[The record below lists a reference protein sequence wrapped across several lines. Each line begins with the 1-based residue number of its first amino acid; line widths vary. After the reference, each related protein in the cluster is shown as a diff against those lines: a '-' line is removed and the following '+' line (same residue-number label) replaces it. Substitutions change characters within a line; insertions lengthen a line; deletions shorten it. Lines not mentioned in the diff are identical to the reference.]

1 MKSFVRLP
9 FENATFTLVLGLVGL
24 VVVML
29 LFYKLKGSSRFN
41 KRTQDRLVRLQPILE
56 TIAILGGLSW
66 IIWVLFRSQAVYSIV
81 MIFLVVSGVLWL
93 IRFLLYDI
101 SAGIVLRAENL
112 FQPGDGILLEGQQ
125 AVIESIGTRCL
136 TLVKLDGVTTRI
148 PYSRLAS
155 MPLSKPTAHTTAK
168 SHSFELSVKI
178 SGNYFDII
186 QRIKGVVLN
195 SAWSLATLEPGIEL
209 LQEGEDAYRLK
220 VTVYALKREYFP
232 EIERSVRENII

>member
-1 MKSFVRLP
+1 M
-9 FENATFTLVLGLVGL
+9 
-24 VVVML
+24 
-29 LFYKLKGSSRFN
+29 
-41 KRTQDRLVRLQPILE
+41 
-56 TIAILGGLSW
+56 
-66 IIWVLFRSQAVYSIV
+66 

-195 SAWSLATLEPGIEL
+195 SVWSLATLEPGIEL